1 MKFVSE
7 RLRLYAVTDR
17 HWLGE
22 KTLISQVE
30 LALRGGATLIQLREK
45 DMAQQAFLAEALAI
59 KTLCRRYGVPLII
72 NDDVAVALACDADGV
87 HIGQSDMALVQARE
101 KLGPEKIIGVSAQTV
116 SQALAA
122 QQNGAD
128 YLGVGAV
135 FATGTKRDADNVD
148 HETLRR
154 ICQAVSIPVTAIGG
168 ITLENMSQLEYTGIS
183 GVAVVSAIFARP
195 DVLGQT
201 RALLEKTLEVF

>member
-101 KLGPEKIIGVSAQTV
+101 KLGPEKIIGVSTQTV

-154 ICQAVSIPVTAIGG
+154 ICRAVSIPVTAIGG
-168 ITLENMSQLEYTGIS
+168 ITLENMSQLEHTGIS

-201 RALLEKTLEVF
+201 RALLEKTREVF

>member
-1 MKFVSE
+1 
-7 RLRLYAVTDR
+7 
-17 HWLGE
+17 
-22 KTLISQVE
+22 
-30 LALRGGATLIQLREK
+30 
-45 DMAQQAFLAEALAI
+45 MAQQAFLAEALAI
-59 KTLCRRYGVPLII
+59 KTLCQRYGVPLII

-87 HIGQSDMALVQARE
+87 HIGQSDMALQARE

-154 ICQAVSIPVTAIGG
+154 ICRAVSIPVTAIGG
-168 ITLENMSQLEYTGIS
+168 ITLENMSQLEHTGIS

-201 RALLEKTLEVF
+201 RALLEKTREVF

>member
-7 RLRLYAVTDR
+7 RLRLYTVTDR

-154 ICQAVSIPVTAIGG
+154 ICRAVSIPVTAIGG
-168 ITLENMSQLEYTGIS
+168 ITLENMSQLEHTGIS

-201 RALLEKTLEVF
+201 RALLEKTREVF

>member
-154 ICQAVSIPVTAIGG
+154 ICRAVSIPVTAIGG
-168 ITLENMSQLEYTGIS
+168 ITLENMSQLEHTGIS

-201 RALLEKTLEVF
+201 RALLEKTREVF

>member
-59 KTLCRRYGVPLII
+59 SLGEFFIWMSSTTTLWLC
-72 NDDVAVALACDADGV
+72 
-87 HIGQSDMALVQARE
+87 
-101 KLGPEKIIGVSAQTV
+101 
-116 SQALAA
+116 
-122 QQNGAD
+122 
-128 YLGVGAV
+128 
-135 FATGTKRDADNVD
+135 
-148 HETLRR
+148 
-154 ICQAVSIPVTAIGG
+154 
-168 ITLENMSQLEYTGIS
+168 
-183 GVAVVSAIFARP
+183 VV
-195 DVLGQT
+195 
-201 RALLEKTLEVF
+201 